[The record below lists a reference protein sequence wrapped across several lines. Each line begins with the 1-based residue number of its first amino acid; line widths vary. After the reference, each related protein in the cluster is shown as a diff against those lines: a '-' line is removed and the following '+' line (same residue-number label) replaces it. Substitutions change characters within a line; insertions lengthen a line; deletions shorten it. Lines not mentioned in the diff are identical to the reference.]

1 MQVKS
6 IRTLITAGVI
16 STGSLIATPHM
27 PPKKAMNVVSHK
39 FETRLFEQKDGTIVK
54 NTTLDV
60 LQANFLKSR
69 ADGLFADL
77 VK

>member
-6 IRTLITAGVI
+6 IRTLITAGVL

-27 PPKKAMNVVSHK
+27 PPKKTMNMVSHK
-39 FETRLFEQKDGTIVK
+39 FETRLFEPKDGTIVE
-54 NTTLDV
+54 NPTLDV
-60 LQANFLKSR
+60 LKANYLKTR
-69 ADGLFADL
+69 ADGLYADL

>member
-16 STGSLIATPHM
+16 STGSLIATPYI
-27 PPKKAMNVVSHK
+27 PPKKAMNMVSHK
-39 FETRLFEQKDGTIVK
+39 LDTRLFEPKDGTIVE

-60 LQANFLKSR
+60 LKANFLKSR
-69 ADGLFADL
+69 TDGLFVDV